1 MKRRSI
7 RQQVQRLLFLC
18 SVVSLLLLGGIAL
31 LGMLGARNTSLQ
43 DGREMGEEAAQ
54 TVSSTLKHEAE
65 SRLLMLADEKSRYIN
80 LELRRIADRTELM
93 GNELSWIHEHAGEFH
108 PRHVDEPRRDNAGK
122 FAAQLE
128 YASWA
133 DRAALQGEVG
143 LAANLQDIMM
153 QVALM
158 NGEGTAITAA
168 SEHGYSISVDAD
180 SAERFASPE
189 AAAPLPFDGTSR
201 PWYKLAKEKGFD
213 LGAIPATG
221 YKGVVVA
228 KDVLGFT
235 PAAAPAAAPTAETVK
250 ASPLAAKLAG
260 DLGVDLS
267 AVKAAHGR
275 VLAEDILAY
284 LAETREKAAEEPAR
298 EEVKPMSG
306 MRKAIAR
313 NMLASVQT
321 SPTVTFNL
329 GIDMSEMKR
338 YREQLKAKEIK
349 VSYTDLLVKFVAK
362 ALTEFPLLNCSVQ
375 DNKIIYKHYVNMG
388 VAVALDNG
396 LVVPNIQDA
405 DKKSLTQISAEVK
418 ELAKLAREGKL
429 PPEKLQGGT
438 FTITNLGMYGIES
451 FTPIINQPEVAILG
465 VNTMEDKVVVRNGE
479 MVIRPIMNLSLT
491 ADHRVVDGSVAAQFL
506 QRVKALMEN
515 PALMLA

>member
-1 MKRRSI
+1 MATELLMPKLGLTMTEGTIDEWKKKVGDS
-7 RQQVQRLLFLC
+7 VQKGEILYSVATDKLTNDVEAEEDGVLLKI
-18 SVVSLLLLGGIAL
+18 VVPEGETVPCKTLVGW
-31 LGMLGARNTSLQ
+31 LGAPGEAVP
-43 DGREMGEEAAQ
+43 DGSVPA
-54 TVSSTLKHEAE
+54 
-65 SRLLMLADEKSRYIN
+65 
-80 LELRRIADRTELM
+80 
-93 GNELSWIHEHAGEFH
+93 
-108 PRHVDEPRRDNAGK
+108 
-122 FAAQLE
+122 
-128 YASWA
+128 
-133 DRAALQGEVG
+133 
-143 LAANLQDIMM
+143 
-153 QVALM
+153 
-158 NGEGTAITAA
+158 AA
-168 SEHGYSISVDAD
+168 SAPA
-180 SAERFASPE
+180 AEAPA
-189 AAAPLPFDGTSR
+189 AAAPAAAAAAPVREAGAYVPAT
-201 PWYKLAKEKGFD
+201 PYAKKLAKEKGFD
-213 LGAIPATG
+213 LGQVPATG

-228 KDVLGFT
+228 RDVLGFT
-235 PAAAPAAAPTAETVK
+235 PAAAAPAAPAVK
-250 ASPLAAKLAG
+250 ASPLAAKVAA
-260 DLGVDLS
+260 DLGIDLS
-267 AVKAAHGR
+267 MVNAHGR
-275 VLAEDILAY
+275 VLAQDILAY
-284 LAETREKAAEEPAR
+284 LESSREKVADEPAR

-306 MRKAIAR
+306 MRKAIAK

-362 ALTEFPLLNCSVQ
+362 ALTEFPLLNCSVE

-396 LVVPNIQDA
+396 LLVPNIQDA
-405 DKKSLTQISAEVK
+405 DKKSLTEISAEVK

-429 PPEKLQGGT
+429 PPEKLRGGT

-506 QRVKALMEN
+506 QRVKSLMEN

>member
-1 MKRRSI
+1 MATEILMPKLGLTMTEGTI
-7 RQQVQRLLFLC
+7 DEWKKKEGDTVQKGEIIYSVATDKLTNDVEAETDGVLLKILVPEGETVPC
-18 SVVSLLLLGGIAL
+18 KTLVGW
-31 LGMLGARNTSLQ
+31 LGA
-43 DGREMGEEAAQ
+43 
-54 TVSSTLKHEAE
+54 
-65 SRLLMLADEKSRYIN
+65 
-80 LELRRIADRTELM
+80 
-93 GNELSWIHEHAGEFH
+93 AGEAV
-108 PRHVDEPRRDNAGK
+108 PDAG
-122 FAAQLE
+122 A
-128 YASWA
+128 
-133 DRAALQGEVG
+133 
-143 LAANLQDIMM
+143 
-153 QVALM
+153 
-158 NGEGTAITAA
+158 
-168 SEHGYSISVDAD
+168 
-180 SAERFASPE
+180 P
-189 AAAPLPFDGTSR
+189 AAAPAAAAAEASAPAAAAAPAAAPVAHPAGAYVPAT
-201 PWYKLAKEKGFD
+201 PYAKKLAKEKGFA
-213 LGAIPATG
+213 LEQIPATG

-228 KDVLGFT
+228 RDVLGFT
-235 PAAAPAAAPTAETVK
+235 PSAAHAAAAVK
-250 ASPLAAKLAG
+250 ASPLAAKVAA
-260 DLGVDLS
+260 DLGIDLN
-267 AVKAAHGR
+267 AVNAHGR
-275 VLAEDILAY
+275 VLAQDILAY
-284 LAETREKAAEEPAR
+284 LENTREKAEDAADTR

-306 MRKAIAR
+306 MRKAIAK

-362 ALTEFPLLNCSVQ
+362 ALTEFPLLNCSVE

-396 LVVPNIQDA
+396 LVVPNIVDA
-405 DKKSLTQISAEVK
+405 DKKSLTEISAEVK

-429 PPEKLQGGT
+429 PPEKLRGGT

-506 QRVKALMEN
+506 QRVKSLMEN

>member
-1 MKRRSI
+1 MATELLMPKLGLTMTEGTI
-7 RQQVQRLLFLC
+7 DEWKKKVGDPVQKGEIIYSVATDKLTNDVESECDGVLLKILVQEGETVPC
-18 SVVSLLLLGGIAL
+18 KTLVGWV
-31 LGMLGARNTSLQ
+31 GAA
-43 DGREMGEEAAQ
+43 GEAVPDAAGEAAPAAPAAEAP
-54 TVSSTLKHEAE
+54 KAE
-65 SRLLMLADEKSRYIN
+65 S
-80 LELRRIADRTELM
+80 
-93 GNELSWIHEHAGEFH
+93 AGGA
-108 PRHVDEPRRDNAGK
+108 V
-122 FAAQLE
+122 AAP
-128 YASWA
+128 APG
-133 DRAALQGEVG
+133 RAA
-143 LAANLQDIMM
+143 
-153 QVALM
+153 
-158 NGEGTAITAA
+158 
-168 SEHGYSISVDAD
+168 
-180 SAERFASPE
+180 
-189 AAAPLPFDGTSR
+189 
-201 PWYKLAKEKGFD
+201 
-213 LGAIPATG
+213 PATG

-228 KDVLGFT
+228 RDVLGFT
-235 PAAAPAAAPTAETVK
+235 PAAAPAAEAPKADVK
-250 ASPLAAKLAG
+250 ASPLAEKLAG
-260 DLGVDLS
+260 DLGIDLN

-275 VLAEDILAY
+275 VLAEDILRY

-375 DNKIIYKHYVNMG
+375 DNKIVYKHYVNMG

-405 DKKSLTQISAEVK
+405 DKKSLTEISAEVK